1 MNSHLFFEQGASSDN
16 ANFQYPR
23 TAAQY
28 YIPDD
33 TKAFGVSE
41 TSFTCN
47 QLTGSAANSA
57 SYLASGQVPGQML
70 PFNEASSSSSGDASA
85 FSFSSTYGIPGL
97 GALVRDDNY
106 LLGLPSSVNYQSA
119 MLGTGSGDTSDEAL
133 MNISSIQ
140 EALAEFWTEFGA
152 PQSTPDDALG
162 ISRPYEG
169 TSGLMGTPAVPSPGQ
184 LILSALPLPE
194 GAERA
199 PNAGA
204 QIYQS
209 PPTRFD
215 FAAVSRTQQRRIR
228 RGDLRSAPYPSTQS
242 LDFHS
247 LGDTSSS
254 TGSFPLDGSAIAMPP
269 PPPIAQPSHRQSAGP
284 LARTPSFTNS
294 VSTHSSPESFYDDLM
309 SSSPIFLSRPP
320 SVATGHGGF
329 PSLPEGTT
337 QQSYRD
343 HVQDFAGPS
352 SLSVAQDF
360 MHPTQAPVVLGWNPE
375 EEYVGP
381 SSSTGDM
388 AHSPR
393 STPVDGQGRAN
404 PYDPSPAVGRTPLT
418 SSVDPSPNCYAIAAT
433 LLTTPAPRCQWYGCG
448 EMLPDDIDGAIAHI
462 MDCHVEGKDHV
473 RCQYGKCRKLLKRSG
488 VRRHLASKGHLDKKL
503 ACPRCGLVLCGRLDA
518 LRRHLGTACLK
529 CSRCSQTFPSKQDF
543 DGHVCSRHSKTGGG
557 LSRH

>member
-47 QLTGSAANSA
+47 ELTGSIS
-57 SYLASGQVPGQML
+57 
-70 PFNEASSSSSGDASA
+70 
-85 FSFSSTYGIPGL
+85 GL

-140 EALAEFWTEFGA
+140 EALADFWTEFGA

-254 TGSFPLDGSAIAMPP
+254 TGSFPLDGSAIVMPP

-284 LARTPSFTNS
+284 LARTPSLTNS

-329 PSLPEGTT
+329 PPLPEGTT

-352 SLSVAQDF
+352 SLPVAQDF
-360 MHPTQAPVVLGWNPE
+360 MHPTKVPVVLGWNPE

-381 SSSTGDM
+381 SSSTFSVSAHPTPFSGDM
-388 AHSPR
+388 AHSSR

-404 PYDPSPAVGRTPLT
+404 TYYPSPAVGRTPLT
-418 SSVDPSPNCYAIAAT
+418 SPVDPSPDCYAIAAT